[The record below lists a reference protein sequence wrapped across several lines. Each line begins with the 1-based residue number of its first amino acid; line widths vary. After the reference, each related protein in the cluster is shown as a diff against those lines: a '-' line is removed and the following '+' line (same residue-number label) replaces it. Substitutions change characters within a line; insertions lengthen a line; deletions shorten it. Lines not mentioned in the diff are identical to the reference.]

1 MRGKNEERARRAPSR
16 TMLRRTLFLLS
27 VCGIAA
33 FAVLAARLYKL
44 QIVDHERYES
54 AAIEQQLRGT
64 AISAARGTIYDRDG
78 RILAMSAS
86 VDTIYLSP
94 AEIERYGEDAEAIAA
109 GLAEILELDYETV
122 YAKTQNTSSW
132 YEVVA
137 RKVEPEVA
145 ARVREFKGE
154 GGIRDSATT
163 ARSPERPAMPCA
175 RPRPRGPTCST
186 RTLRTM
192 WTPRTGRA

>member
-1 MRGKNEERARRAPSR
+1 MSEKNSERARRAPSR

-33 FAVLAARLYKL
+33 FAVLVLRLGKL
-44 QIVDHERYES
+44 QIVDHERYEQ
-54 AAIEQQLRGT
+54 AAVEQQLRG
-64 AISAARGTIYDRDG
+64 APISAARGTIYDRDG

-94 AEIERYGEDAEAIAA
+94 AEIAQAGEDPEAIAD
-109 GLAEILELDYETV
+109 GLAEILGVDRERILQR
-122 YAKTQNTSSW
+122 AQNTSSW

-145 ARVREFKGE
+145 EQVRIQY
-154 GGIRDSATT
+154 GGSVA
-163 ARSPERPAMPCA
+163 PANAAELFSQPDIDGGLVGGA
-175 RPRPRGPTCST
+175 SLKPDFGQIVH
-186 RTLRTM
+186 
-192 WTPRTGRA
+192 WK